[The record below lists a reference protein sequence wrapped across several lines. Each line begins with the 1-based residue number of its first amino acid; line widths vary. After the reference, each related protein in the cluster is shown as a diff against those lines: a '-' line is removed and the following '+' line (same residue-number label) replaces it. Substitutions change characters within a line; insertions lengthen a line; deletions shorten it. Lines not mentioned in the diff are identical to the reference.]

1 MRSVYQF
8 DLYLYQPYADK
19 VEFRLLVKELPKL
32 SLTMKIIQPYVQ
44 PPSALYT
51 VSQQLSQI
59 MKKEEGDP
67 MIFLYLAQPSVSA
80 AIATFM
86 AEPAQQEMK
95 GMDTFNTF
103 SVSVSN
109 VPLKGL

>member
-1 MRSVYQF
+1 
-8 DLYLYQPYADK
+8 
-19 VEFRLLVKELPKL
+19 
-32 SLTMKIIQPYVQ
+32 MKIIQPYVQ

-95 GMDTFNTF
+95 GMHTFNTF
-103 SVSVSN
+103 HFCFIFKSSTER
-109 VPLKGL
+109 PLTSFTRNRISLITSWHT